1 MKKKYTFFQN
11 IPFLCK
17 FQKQPA
23 LAEEAPVVSTT
34 LSIPFSG
41 PAERSLYFTENPDF
55 TAPSAGIYSRRFP
68 GSRIFLYS
76 SDPEHDL
83 AAVPSSLFDVLH
95 RYFAVHS
102 PDDIILWKDG
112 ILSFQTMENQPQPLT
127 ALCTPDDARDSKII
141 PFPTLSE
148 RQRISQQLLFSQTS
162 RSMMENTPFRHAPFF
177 TQFREFH

>member
-1 MKKKYTFFQN
+1 MPDLFRLKGESYEKEIYIFSKY
-11 IPFLCK
+11 
-17 FQKQPA
+17 
-23 LAEEAPVVSTT
+23 
-34 LSIPFSG
+34 SIPVQISEAASPCRRSASCFHNAVYSVFRTRRKILIFYRKPG
-41 PAERSLYFTENPDF
+41 FYRSLCRY
-55 TAPSAGIYSRRFP
+55 P

-102 PDDIILWKDG
+102 PDDVVLWKDG

-127 ALCTPDDARDSKII
+127 ALCTTDDARDSKII

-148 RQRISQQLLFSQTS
+148 RQRISQ
-162 RSMMENTPFRHAPFF
+162 
-177 TQFREFH
+177 

>member
-1 MKKKYTFFQN
+1 MRKKYTFFQN

-55 TAPSAGIYSRRFP
+55 TAPSAA
-68 GSRIFLYS
+68 
-76 SDPEHDL
+76 HDL

-102 PDDIILWKDG
+102 PDDVVLWKDG

-148 RQRISQQLLFSQTS
+148 RQRISQ
-162 RSMMENTPFRHAPFF
+162 
-177 TQFREFH
+177 

>member
-1 MKKKYTFFQN
+1 MPDLFRLKGESYEKEIYIFSKYV
-11 IPFLCK
+11 IPV
-17 FQKQPA
+17 QIS
-23 LAEEAPVVSTT
+23 EAASPCR
-34 LSIPFSG
+34 
-41 PAERSLYFTENPDF
+41 RSASCFHN
-55 TAPSAGIYSRRFP
+55 AVYSVFRTCRKILIFYRKP
-68 GSRIFLYS
+68 GYS

-102 PDDIILWKDG
+102 PDDVVLWKDG

-148 RQRISQQLLFSQTS
+148 RQRILQ
-162 RSMMENTPFRHAPFF
+162 
-177 TQFREFH
+177 

>member
-1 MKKKYTFFQN
+1 MRKKYTFFQN

-55 TAPSAGIYSRRFP
+55 TAPAAGIHS
-68 GSRIFLYS
+68 
-76 SDPEHDL
+76 EHDL
-83 AAVPSSLFDVLH
+83 AAVPSSIFNVLH

-102 PDDIILWKDG
+102 PDDIVLWKDG

-148 RQRISQQLLFSQTS
+148 RQRISQ
-162 RSMMENTPFRHAPFF
+162 
-177 TQFREFH
+177 

>member
-55 TAPSAGIYSRRFP
+55 TAPSAGIHSRRFP

-102 PDDIILWKDG
+102 PDDVVLWKNG

-127 ALCTPDDARDSKII
+127 ALVHRMMHGI
-141 PFPTLSE
+141 PKSF
-148 RQRISQQLLFSQTS
+148 
-162 RSMMENTPFRHAPFF
+162 RSPHCQNGSAFRSNCYL
-177 TQFREFH
+177 TQPAGA

>member
-1 MKKKYTFFQN
+1 MPDLFRLKGESYEKEIYIFSKYT
-11 IPFLCK
+11 IPV
-17 FQKQPA
+17 QIS
-23 LAEEAPVVSTT
+23 EAASPCR
-34 LSIPFSG
+34 
-41 PAERSLYFTENPDF
+41 RSASCFHNAVYSVFRTRRKILIFYRKPGFYRS
-55 TAPSAGIYSRRFP
+55 SAGIYSRRFP

-148 RQRISQQLLFSQTS
+148 RQRISQ
-162 RSMMENTPFRHAPFF
+162 
-177 TQFREFH
+177 

>member
-1 MKKKYTFFQN
+1 MPDLFRLKGESYEKEIYIFSKYV
-11 IPFLCK
+11 IPV
-17 FQKQPA
+17 QIS
-23 LAEEAPVVSTT
+23 EAASPCR
-34 LSIPFSG
+34 
-41 PAERSLYFTENPDF
+41 RSASCFHNAVYSVFRTCRKILIFYRKPGFYRS
-55 TAPSAGIYSRRFP
+55 SAGIHSRRFP

-102 PDDIILWKDG
+102 PDDVVLWKDG

-127 ALCTPDDARDSKII
+127 ALCTPDDAQDSKII

-148 RQRISQQLLFSQTS
+148 RQRILQ
-162 RSMMENTPFRHAPFF
+162 
-177 TQFREFH
+177 

>member
-1 MKKKYTFFQN
+1 MPDLFRLKGESYEKEIYIFSKYT
-11 IPFLCK
+11 IPVQISRSGQPL
-17 FQKQPA
+17 QKKRQLFPQRC
-23 LAEEAPVVSTT
+23 LFRFP
-34 LSIPFSG
+34 

-55 TAPSAGIYSRRFP
+55 TAPSAGIHSRRFP

-102 PDDIILWKDG
+102 PDDVVLWKDG

-148 RQRISQQLLFSQTS
+148 RQRI
-162 RSMMENTPFRHAPFF
+162 F
-177 TQFREFH
+177 TVTAI

>member
-1 MKKKYTFFQN
+1 MRKKYTFFQN

-17 FQKQPA
+17 FQKRPA

-55 TAPSAGIYSRRFP
+55 TAPSAGIHS
-68 GSRIFLYS
+68 G
-76 SDPEHDL
+76 
-83 AAVPSSLFDVLH
+83 
-95 RYFAVHS
+95 HS
-102 PDDIILWKDG
+102 PDDIVLWKDG

-148 RQRISQQLLFSQTS
+148 RQRISQ
-162 RSMMENTPFRHAPFF
+162 
-177 TQFREFH
+177 

>member
-1 MKKKYTFFQN
+1 MKRNIHFSKYT
-11 IPFLCK
+11 IPV
-17 FQKQPA
+17 QIS
-23 LAEEAPVVSTT
+23 EAASPCR
-34 LSIPFSG
+34 
-41 PAERSLYFTENPDF
+41 RSASCFHNAVYSVFRTRRKILIFYRNPDF

-148 RQRISQQLLFSQTS
+148 RQRISQ
-162 RSMMENTPFRHAPFF
+162 
-177 TQFREFH
+177 

>member
-1 MKKKYTFFQN
+1 MPDLFRLKGESYEKEIYIFSKYT
-11 IPFLCK
+11 IPV
-17 FQKQPA
+17 QIS
-23 LAEEAPVVSTT
+23 EAASPCRRSASCFHNAVYSVFRTCRKI
-34 LSIPFSG
+34 LIFYRKPGFY
-41 PAERSLYFTENPDF
+41 RSLCRYPF
-55 TAPSAGIYSRRFP
+55 PSF
-68 GSRIFLYS
+68 SRIFLYS

-102 PDDIILWKDG
+102 PDDVVLWKDG

-148 RQRISQQLLFSQTS
+148 RQRISQ
-162 RSMMENTPFRHAPFF
+162 
-177 TQFREFH
+177 

>member
-1 MKKKYTFFQN
+1 MPDLFRLKGESYEKEIYIFSKYT
-11 IPFLCK
+11 IPV
-17 FQKQPA
+17 QIS
-23 LAEEAPVVSTT
+23 EAASPCR
-34 LSIPFSG
+34 
-41 PAERSLYFTENPDF
+41 RSASCFHNAVYSVFRTCRKILIFYRNPDF
-55 TAPSAGIYSRRFP
+55 TAPSAGIHSRRFP

-102 PDDIILWKDG
+102 PDDVVLWKDG

-148 RQRISQQLLFSQTS
+148 RQRISQ
-162 RSMMENTPFRHAPFF
+162 
-177 TQFREFH
+177 

>member
-1 MKKKYTFFQN
+1 MPDLFRLKGESYEKEIYIFSKYT
-11 IPFLCK
+11 IPV
-17 FQKQPA
+17 QIS
-23 LAEEAPVVSTT
+23 EAASPCR
-34 LSIPFSG
+34 
-41 PAERSLYFTENPDF
+41 RSASCFHNAVYSVFRTRRKILIFYRKPGFY
-55 TAPSAGIYSRRFP
+55 SAGIYSRRFP

-148 RQRISQQLLFSQTS
+148 RQRISQ
-162 RSMMENTPFRHAPFF
+162 
-177 TQFREFH
+177 

>member
-83 AAVPSSLFDVLH
+83 AAVPSSLFEVLH
-95 RYFAVHS
+95 SYFAVLS
-102 PDDIILWKDG
+102 QDDIILWKDG

-127 ALCTPDDARDSKII
+127 ALCAPDDALESKII

-148 RQRISQQLLFSQTS
+148 RQRISQ
-162 RSMMENTPFRHAPFF
+162 
-177 TQFREFH
+177 

>member
-1 MKKKYTFFQN
+1 MPDLFRLKGESYEKEIYIFSKYT
-11 IPFLCK
+11 IPV
-17 FQKQPA
+17 QIS
-23 LAEEAPVVSTT
+23 EAASPCRRSASCFHNAVYSV
-34 LSIPFSG
+34 SG

-55 TAPSAGIYSRRFP
+55 TAPSAGIHSRRFP

-102 PDDIILWKDG
+102 PDDVVLWKDG

-148 RQRISQQLLFSQTS
+148 RQRISQ
-162 RSMMENTPFRHAPFF
+162 
-177 TQFREFH
+177 

>member
-1 MKKKYTFFQN
+1 MPDLFRLKGESYEKEIYIFSKYT
-11 IPFLCK
+11 IPV
-17 FQKQPA
+17 QIS
-23 LAEEAPVVSTT
+23 EAASPCRRSASCFHNAVYSVFRTCRKI
-34 LSIPFSG
+34 LIFYRKPGFY
-41 PAERSLYFTENPDF
+41 RSLCR
-55 TAPSAGIYSRRFP
+55 IHSRRFP

-102 PDDIILWKDG
+102 PDDVVLWKDG

-148 RQRISQQLLFSQTS
+148 RQRISQ
-162 RSMMENTPFRHAPFF
+162 
-177 TQFREFH
+177 

>member
-41 PAERSLYFTENPDF
+41 PAERSLYFTEN
-55 TAPSAGIYSRRFP
+55 P

-148 RQRISQQLLFSQTS
+148 RQRISQ
-162 RSMMENTPFRHAPFF
+162 
-177 TQFREFH
+177 

>member
-1 MKKKYTFFQN
+1 MPDLFRLKGESYEKKIYIFSKYV
-11 IPFLCK
+11 IPV
-17 FQKQPA
+17 QIS
-23 LAEEAPVVSTT
+23 EAASPCRRSASCFHNAVYSVFRTCRKI
-34 LSIPFSG
+34 LIFYRKPGFY
-41 PAERSLYFTENPDF
+41 RSLCRYP
-55 TAPSAGIYSRRFP
+55 FP

-102 PDDIILWKDG
+102 PDDVVLWKDG

-148 RQRISQQLLFSQTS
+148 RQRILQ
-162 RSMMENTPFRHAPFF
+162 
-177 TQFREFH
+177 

>member
-1 MKKKYTFFQN
+1 MPDLFRLKGESYEKEIYIFSKYP
-11 IPFLCK
+11 IPVQISEAASPCRRSASCFHNAVYSV
-17 FQKQPA
+17 FPDPQKDPY
-23 LAEEAPVVSTT
+23 
-34 LSIPFSG
+34 I
-41 PAERSLYFTENPDF
+41 FTENPDF
-55 TAPSAGIYSRRFP
+55 TAPSAGIHSRRFP

-102 PDDIILWKDG
+102 PDDVVLWKDG

-148 RQRISQQLLFSQTS
+148 RQRILQ
-162 RSMMENTPFRHAPFF
+162 
-177 TQFREFH
+177 

>member
-1 MKKKYTFFQN
+1 MKKKYTFFKIYHSCANFRSSQ
-11 IPFLCK
+11 PL
-17 FQKQPA
+17 QKKRQLFPQRC
-23 LAEEAPVVSTT
+23 LFRFPDPQKDPYILPKTRILPLPLPVSIPVVFREAGSFY
-34 LSIPFSG
+34 IP
-41 PAERSLYFTENPDF
+41 A
-55 TAPSAGIYSRRFP
+55 I
-68 GSRIFLYS
+68 
-76 SDPEHDL
+76 EHDL

-148 RQRISQQLLFSQTS
+148 RQRISQ
-162 RSMMENTPFRHAPFF
+162 
-177 TQFREFH
+177 

>member
-1 MKKKYTFFQN
+1 MPALFRLKGESYEKEIYIFSKYT
-11 IPFLCK
+11 IPM
-17 FQKQPA
+17 QIS
-23 LAEEAPVVSTT
+23 EAASPCRRSASCFHNAVYSV
-34 LSIPFSG
+34 SG

-55 TAPSAGIYSRRFP
+55 TAPSAGIHSRRFP

-102 PDDIILWKDG
+102 PDDIVLWKDG

-148 RQRISQQLLFSQTS
+148 RQRISQ
-162 RSMMENTPFRHAPFF
+162 
-177 TQFREFH
+177 

>member
-1 MKKKYTFFQN
+1 MPDLFRLKGESYEKEIYIFSKYP
-11 IPFLCK
+11 IPV
-17 FQKQPA
+17 QIS
-23 LAEEAPVVSTT
+23 EAASPCR
-34 LSIPFSG
+34 
-41 PAERSLYFTENPDF
+41 RSASCFHNAVYSENPDF
-55 TAPSAGIYSRRFP
+55 TAPSAGIHSRRFP

-102 PDDIILWKDG
+102 PDDVVLWKDG

-148 RQRISQQLLFSQTS
+148 RQRISQ
-162 RSMMENTPFRHAPFF
+162 
-177 TQFREFH
+177 

>member
-1 MKKKYTFFQN
+1 MPDLFRLKGESYEKEIYIFSKYT
-11 IPFLCK
+11 IPV
-17 FQKQPA
+17 QI
-23 LAEEAPVVSTT
+23 AEEAPVVSTT

-102 PDDIILWKDG
+102 PDDVVLWKDG

-148 RQRISQQLLFSQTS
+148 RQRISQ
-162 RSMMENTPFRHAPFF
+162 
-177 TQFREFH
+177 

>member
-1 MKKKYTFFQN
+1 MRKKYTFFQN

-34 LSIPFSG
+34 LSIPFSAIHACICG
-41 PAERSLYFTENPDF
+41 YYYGSLYFTENPDF
-55 TAPSAGIYSRRFP
+55 TAPSAGIHSRRFP

-102 PDDIILWKDG
+102 PDDIVLWKDG

-148 RQRISQQLLFSQTS
+148 RQRILQ
-162 RSMMENTPFRHAPFF
+162 
-177 TQFREFH
+177 

>member
-1 MKKKYTFFQN
+1 MRKNYTFFQK
-11 IPFLCK
+11 IQFLFK

-23 LAEEAPVVSTT
+23 FDETQAVSTT
-34 LSIPFSG
+34 LSIPFSRS
-41 PAERSLYFTENPDF
+41 AERSLYFTGNPDF
-55 TAPSAGIYSRRFP
+55 TTSSADIHSRRFP

-102 PDDIILWKDG
+102 PDHVVLWKDG

-127 ALCTPDDARDSKII
+127 ALCTPDDTRDSKII

-148 RQRISQQLLFSQTS
+148 RQRISQ
-162 RSMMENTPFRHAPFF
+162 
-177 TQFREFH
+177 